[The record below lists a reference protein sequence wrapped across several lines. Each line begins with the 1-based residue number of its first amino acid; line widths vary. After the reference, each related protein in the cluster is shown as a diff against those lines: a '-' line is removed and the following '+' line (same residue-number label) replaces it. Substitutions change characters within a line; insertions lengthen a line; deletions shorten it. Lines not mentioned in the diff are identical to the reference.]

1 VEINLLQFADDIT
14 FMCEESLENVQVFKC
29 VRRCFEFMS
38 ELRTNFSKRRLR
50 AWVWTKIR

>member
-1 VEINLLQFADDIT
+1 MEINLLQFADDIT